1 MIFFHGA
8 PIPGDATQQAKFF
21 SGRDCLL
28 SYALKEK
35 VDENLIF
42 SVCRSFILDNGAYSI
57 WKQGLEPD
65 WNGFYRWVE
74 KYLKHPRFEFFF
86 IPDSIE
92 GGEKENDDLILNAD
106 TMRLRSSKYMDIAVP
121 VFHLGENPERI
132 KNFINWGFKRIGISP
147 SAVGTNGDAFWNEM
161 NKCWE
166 IICDEEGRPK
176 VKVHALMML
185 SENIVSSY
193 PWSSGDSSTAAF
205 NSIHDKKFSHSWS
218 PTRKSARAALIAE
231 SMEKAQSPNYFKRQP
246 IQMDLI

>member
-8 PIPGDATQQAKFF
+8 PIPGDATQQVKFF

-74 KYLKHPRFEFFF
+74 RYLRHPRFEFFF

-106 TMRLRSSKYMDIAVP
+106 TMRLRSARYMDIAVP

-231 SMEKAQSPNYFKRQP
+231 SMEKAQSPNYFQKQP
-246 IQMDLI
+246 IQMELI

>member
-28 SYALKEK
+28 SYALRGK

-65 WNGFYRWVE
+65 WDGFYRWIE

-92 GGEKENDDLILNAD
+92 GGEEENNDLILQ
-106 TMRLRSSKYMDIAVP
+106 SKFTEYGVP
-121 VFHLGENPERI
+121 VFHLGEHPGRI
-132 KNFINWGFKRIGISP
+132 QTFINYGFKRIGISP

-231 SMEKAQSPNYFKRQP
+231 SMEKAQSPNYFQKQP
-246 IQMDLI
+246 IQMELI